1 MTQRKIMDISSK
13 ASARLLPLLNSDNA
27 STDIV
32 RPAAL
37 HTLRKSPHYTLAV
50 QSTVPPIPESLQ
62 PSFVDVPSATTIF
75 SPCTRVL
82 ALVESSEASKL
93 QEAGASGYKIT
104 SSNVKDLL
112 NDDAEAQAVQLTSFC
127 SLNNL
132 QDFKLDPPRTRT
144 NKKQSALVLMSSVLQ
159 ESSAGHPASFMVE
172 SVQLL
177 QPSEVDAVKTCLK
190 RMMVPT
196 TLAGHMASRKRTSS
210 GHLTHGESPTKAS
223 KRRALGRHPTAA
235 PVPEF

>member
-1 MTQRKIMDISSK
+1 MDISSK

-93 QEAGASGYKIT
+93 QETGASGYKSLQLADRSRCSSST
-104 SSNVKDLL
+104 SVPLSSP
-112 NDDAEAQAVQLTSFC
+112 AEF
-127 SLNNL
+127 
-132 QDFKLDPPRTRT
+132 RT
-144 NKKQSALVLMSSVLQ
+144 Q
-159 ESSAGHPASFMVE
+159 
-172 SVQLL
+172 
-177 QPSEVDAVKTCLK
+177 
-190 RMMVPT
+190 
-196 TLAGHMASRKRTSS
+196 
-210 GHLTHGESPTKAS
+210 
-223 KRRALGRHPTAA
+223 RRALTCPQLLVKAMTTKSTAIGSGAGQPADA
-235 PVPEF
+235 PGNAAQLASLPLCELNKRSAQFGTWNVVVQQAQVSEESS

>member
-75 SPCTRVL
+75 SPCTQVL

-93 QEAGASGYKIT
+93 QETGASGYKSLQLADRFRCSPFT
-104 SSNVKDLL
+104 SVPLSSP
-112 NDDAEAQAVQLTSFC
+112 AEFR
-127 SLNNL
+127 NNFL
-132 QDFKLDPPRTRT
+132 
-144 NKKQSALVLMSSVLQ
+144 
-159 ESSAGHPASFMVE
+159 
-172 SVQLL
+172 
-177 QPSEVDAVKTCLK
+177 
-190 RMMVPT
+190 
-196 TLAGHMASRKRTSS
+196 
-210 GHLTHGESPTKAS
+210 S
-223 KRRALGRHPTAA
+223 KP
-235 PVPEF
+235 